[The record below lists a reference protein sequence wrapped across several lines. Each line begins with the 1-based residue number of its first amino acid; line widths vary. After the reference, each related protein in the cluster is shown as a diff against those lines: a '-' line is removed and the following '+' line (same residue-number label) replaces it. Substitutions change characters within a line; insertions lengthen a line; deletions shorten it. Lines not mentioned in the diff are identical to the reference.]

1 MEAELI
7 VTTITALAQPGGL
20 IVLVALVLWGAYN
33 IMVKHVLP
41 MQERHINSLLKD
53 AADDR
58 ELFKDAFSAVGL
70 KLEKVT
76 DRLEHLEDKV
86 TILFKAK

>member
-1 MEAELI
+1 MEAELL
-7 VTTITALAQPGGL
+7 VTTISALAQPGGL
-20 IVLVALVLWGAYN
+20 IVLVALVLYGAYN

-41 MQERHINSLLKD
+41 MQEKHISSLLQD

-58 ELFKDAFSAVGL
+58 ELFKSAFAAVGL

-86 TILFKAK
+86 TVLFQSK

>member
-20 IVLVALVLWGAYN
+20 IVLVALVLYGAYN

-58 ELFKDAFSAVGL
+58 ELFKEAFAAVGL